1 MGRDHEEKFSYF
13 GHFSNYPSALQP
25 DSEALCEMLQ
35 LKEYPV
41 WRWVAD
47 VGLSVLSCEK
57 SKRLTPLFGG
67 RHPPSL
73 CLPVSGWND
82 EWPGE
87 TQSGDIIELLG
98 CEATLSKE
106 EKTEC
111 KWPLRPR
118 FTNPFPRDGM
128 CFEAQTRKPLS
139 SGDRGNR
146 SCLFNCSRKHLQ

>member
-1 MGRDHEEKFSYF
+1 MIMKRNLVILGISHP
-13 GHFSNYPSALQP
+13 HFNWDPN
-25 DSEALCEMLQ
+25 SEALCEGLQ
-35 LKEYPV
+35 LEENPV
-41 WRWVAD
+41 WQWVAND
-47 VGLSVLSCEK
+47 GLSGLSCEK

-87 TQSGDIIELLG
+87 TQSGDIIELIG
-98 CEATLSKE
+98 CLATLPKE
-106 EKTEC
+106 RKL
-111 KWPLRPR
+111 KIAI
-118 FTNPFPRDGM
+118 
-128 CFEAQTRKPLS
+128 EAKIHQPIPKRWHVFWSLS

>member
-1 MGRDHEEKFSYF
+1 MKKNLVILGISQITHP
-13 GHFSNYPSALQP
+13 HFNLI
-25 DSEALCEMLQ
+25 LCEVLQ

-47 VGLSVLSCEK
+47 DGLSVLSCEK

-98 CEATLSKE
+98 C
-106 EKTEC
+106 
-111 KWPLRPR
+111 
-118 FTNPFPRDGM
+118 
-128 CFEAQTRKPLS
+128 
-139 SGDRGNR
+139 
-146 SCLFNCSRKHLQ
+146 

>member
-1 MGRDHEEKFSYF
+1 MGRDHEEKFNYF
-13 GHFSNYPSALQP
+13 GHFSKYPSALQLGP
-25 DSEALCEMLQ
+25 QFWGTARGCSLKKILSGNEWRML
-35 LKEYPV
+35 V
-41 WRWVAD
+41 WV
-47 VGLSVLSCEK
+47 SVLSCEK

-87 TQSGDIIELLG
+87 TQNGDIIELIG
-98 CEATLSKE
+98 CLATLPKE
-106 EKTEC
+106 RKL
-111 KWPLRPR
+111 KIAI
-118 FTNPFPRDGM
+118 
-128 CFEAQTRKPLS
+128 EAKIHQPIPKRWHVFWSLS